1 MGFAVYHM
9 EKGNGGAGG
18 IGRHID
24 RIESK
29 YGYTSFQHSDESKRP
44 LNQNYILND
53 HCNKPLSKAIEDRIK
68 EGYTQTRLIR
78 KDAVKFQTHVLT
90 GSHEEMKKIFE
101 DKATS
106 DKWVQENINWMCKKY
121 GKENIVRFTLHMDE
135 RTPHIHAITV
145 PITKDGGLSAKSYAN
160 GKKELRMLQTDYAKS
175 MECFGLERGLER
187 VGIRHESAQEYYA
200 RNKRLDE
207 LMNNPQIK
215 VIEPKKGLF
224 KTNIDELYK
233 QNQYFSKLI
242 VSNSLLLNE
251 QKSKIAE
258 LSNTSIR
265 AIHISRE
272 LATNKDYIIEKE
284 VNERTS
290 IYQRELDKAE
300 KKLLVQE
307 QILNSP
313 EQLLERIK
321 EIEELEKQKEA
332 VKHKELLE
340 RFEKQIWS
348 KLNLKIALGEKISIT
363 DIDALIREYAPKQEL
378 KVDNP
383 WTALDIITDG
393 ERMNFENQLHKK
405 LDSLQKEKEIELR
418 LGRNIQKDIDVPE
431 RKRGR
436 GRGI

>member
-251 QKSKIAE
+251 QKNKIAE

-272 LATNKDYIIEKE
+272 LATNKNYIIEKE
-284 VNERTS
+284 VKERTS
-290 IYQRELDKAE
+290 IYQIELDKTE
-300 KKLLVQE
+300 KKLLAQE

-321 EIEELEKQKEA
+321 EIAELEKQKEA

-348 KLNLKIALGEKISIT
+348 KLNFKIALGEKISIT
-363 DIDALIREYAPKQEL
+363 DVDALIREYTPKKEL
-378 KVDNP
+378 KVSNP
-383 WTALDIITDG
+383 WTALEIITG
-393 ERMNFENQLHKK
+393 GKRMEFENQLHKK
-405 LDSLQKEKEIELR
+405 LDVLQKEKEIELR
-418 LGRNIQKDIDVPE
+418 LERDIQKNIDIPE

>member
-1 MGFAVYHM
+1 M
-9 EKGNGGAGG
+9 
-18 IGRHID
+18 
-24 RIESK
+24 
-29 YGYTSFQHSDESKRP
+29 
-44 LNQNYILND
+44 
-53 HCNKPLSKAIEDRIK
+53 
-68 EGYTQTRLIR
+68 
-78 KDAVKFQTHVLT
+78 KFQTHVLT

-101 DKATS
+101 DKVTS
-106 DKWVQENINWMCKKY
+106 DKWVQENINWMCEKY

-135 RTPHIHAITV
+135 RTPHIHAVTV

-187 VGIRHESAQEYYA
+187 VGVRHESAQEYYA
-200 RNKRLDE
+200 RNKRLDD
-207 LMNNPQIK
+207 LMNSPQIK
-215 VIEPKKGLF
+215 AIEPKKGLF
-224 KTNIDELYK
+224 KTNIDEIYK
-233 QNQYFSKLI
+233 QNQYFSNLI
-242 VSNSLLLNE
+242 ASSSILLNE

-290 IYQRELDKAE
+290 IYQRELDKTE
-300 KKLLVQE
+300 KKLLVRE

-321 EIEELEKQKEA
+321 EIAEFEKQKEA
-332 VKHKELLE
+332 IKHKELLE

-348 KLNLKIALGEKISIT
+348 KLNLKIALGEKVSIT
-363 DIDALIREYAPKQEL
+363 DVDALIREYAPKQEL
-378 KVDNP
+378 KVSNP
-383 WTALDIITDG
+383 WTALEIITNG
-393 ERMNFENQLHKK
+393 EITEFENHLHKK
-405 LDSLQKEKEIELR
+405 LDALQKEKEIELR
-418 LGRNIQKDIDVPE
+418 SERDIQKNIDIPE

-436 GRGI
+436 GRGM